1 VPEDMREAIAKLIK
15 EKVAKEVDERV
26 AAEVVK
32 METEVKDLKE

>member
-1 VPEDMREAIAKLIK
+1 MPEDMREAIAKLIK